1 MKRSKK
7 IVLSFIAAVGV
18 SVLLACGGGGG
29 SSTPATQTAYFID
42 SAVGGLQYTSGSL
55 SGVTGADGSFQYQA
69 GQPVTFKIGN
79 LTLGSVTPG
88 SKNIYPVDLVSGAT
102 DQIDANVTL
111 ISQVL
116 QTLDD
121 DGDPSNGIT
130 LSSSTQNALASG
142 SFSAIQLN
150 SAVAADATS
159 QLAAALQASP
169 ITRSAGTTNALIPT
183 AAAQAHLQSSLL
195 SQYINTTWKGTYS
208 GAEDSGTCQLT
219 ISSVGGSTLPAG
231 TITTTGTCTSS
242 VNSSYPVFNLTGYVA
257 SSGAW
262 TAGISSS
269 GASYVGSL
277 AKNGTASGTWKNNGY
292 SGTWTMTKQ

>member
-130 LSSSTQNALASG
+130 LSSSTQKTLASG

-150 SAVAADATS
+150 SADPTAAKN
-159 QLAAALQASP
+159 QLTTAFQTSP
-169 ITRSAGTTNALIPT
+169 ITRSVGNANALISA
-183 AAAQAHLQSSLL
+183 AAAQTHLQSSLL
-195 SQYINTTWKGTYS
+195 KEFFNTTWKGTFS
-208 GAEDSGTCQLT
+208 GTDSGSCQIT
-219 ISSVGGSTLPAG
+219 FAPQTTGSTTAPL
-231 TITTTGTCTSS
+231 TGTCTS
-242 VNSSYPVFNLTGYVA
+242 NTPGFTNATLNGYIP
-257 SSGAW
+257 SSGTW
-262 TAGISSS
+262 TIGTAST
-269 GASYVGSL
+269 GAVFVGTFL
-277 AKNGTASGTWKNNGY
+277 RNGTASGTWQNTINQKY